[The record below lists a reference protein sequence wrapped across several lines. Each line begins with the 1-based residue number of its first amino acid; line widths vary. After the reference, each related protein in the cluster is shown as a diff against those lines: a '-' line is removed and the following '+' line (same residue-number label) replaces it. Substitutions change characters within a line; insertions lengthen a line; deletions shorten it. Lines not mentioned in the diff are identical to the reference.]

1 MSQTT
6 TSNREAKLKQL
17 RELKLQASI
26 RRGGKTLIQPILQTS
41 LQAHN
46 AEMERLNDSL
56 LKSAI
61 PESLQMNSGYVVLTE
76 ESQSS
81 RNDEMS
87 VRSDMTCW
95 GNYKTLED
103 ELTRKKRDTERA
115 MRRFVIAE
123 TELVKGNLYTE
134 TLRVNKL
141 EEELKSLRIQAR
153 NMQKV

>member
-26 RRGGKTLIQPILQTS
+26 RRSGKTLIQPILSSS
-41 LQAHN
+41 LLAHN
-46 AEMERLNDSL
+46 AEMERLHTDSGRSPIPDSL
-56 LKSAI
+56 QIHSG
-61 PESLQMNSGYVVLTE
+61 SLVLTE

-95 GNYKTLED
+95 GDFKTLKE
-103 ELTRKKRDTERA
+103 ELARKKRDTERA

-123 TELVKGNLYTE
+123 SELGKGK
-134 TLRVNKL
+134 R
-141 EEELKSLRIQAR
+141 
-153 NMQKV
+153 

>member
-26 RRGGKTLIQPILQTS
+26 RRSGKTLIQPVLSSS
-41 LQAHN
+41 LLAHN
-46 AEMERLNDSL
+46 AEMERLHTDSGRSPFPDLLPTLNVSVGVSLSDSL
-56 LKSAI
+56 QLH
-61 PESLQMNSGYVVLTE
+61 SGSVVLTE
-76 ESQSS
+76 ESRSS

-95 GNYKTLED
+95 GDFKTLQE
-103 ELTRKKRDTERA
+103 ELARKKRDTERA

-123 TELVKGNLYTE
+123 SELGKGKN
-134 TLRVNKL
+134 
-141 EEELKSLRIQAR
+141 
-153 NMQKV
+153 

>member
-26 RRGGKTLIQPILQTS
+26 RRSGKTLIQPILSSS
-41 LQAHN
+41 LLAHN
-46 AEMERLNDSL
+46 AEMERLHTDSGRSPIPDSL
-56 LKSAI
+56 QIHSG
-61 PESLQMNSGYVVLTE
+61 SLVLTE

-95 GNYKTLED
+95 GDFKTLQE
-103 ELTRKKRDTERA
+103 ELARKKRDTERA

-123 TELVKGNLYTE
+123 SELGKGK
-134 TLRVNKL
+134 R
-141 EEELKSLRIQAR
+141 
-153 NMQKV
+153 

>member
-26 RRGGKTLIQPILQTS
+26 RRSGKTLIQPVLSSS
-41 LQAHN
+41 LLAHN
-46 AEMERLNDSL
+46 AEMERLHTDSGRSPIPDSL
-56 LKSAI
+56 QLH
-61 PESLQMNSGYVVLTE
+61 SGSVVLTE
-76 ESQSS
+76 ESRSS

-95 GNYKTLED
+95 GDFKTLQE
-103 ELTRKKRDTERA
+103 ELARKKRDTERA

-123 TELVKGNLYTE
+123 SELGKG
-134 TLRVNKL
+134 
-141 EEELKSLRIQAR
+141 KS
-153 NMQKV
+153 

>member
-26 RRGGKTLIQPILQTS
+26 RRSGKTLIQPILSSS
-41 LQAHN
+41 LLTHN
-46 AEMERLNDSL
+46 AEMERLHTDSGRSPIPDSL
-56 LKSAI
+56 QLH
-61 PESLQMNSGYVVLTE
+61 SGSVVLTE
-76 ESQSS
+76 DSQSS

-95 GNYKTLED
+95 GDFKTLQE
-103 ELTRKKRDTERA
+103 ELARKKRDTERA

-123 TELVKGNLYTE
+123 SELGKG
-134 TLRVNKL
+134 
-141 EEELKSLRIQAR
+141 KS
-153 NMQKV
+153 